1 MLARWNQLMGQG
13 ASACHSYTRWAA
25 RTTAPICSLRHINNA
40 ASRRKYSSSI
50 VTAEPGAK
58 GTTRVRF
65 APSPTGY
72 LHLGGLRTA
81 LYNYLLARQ
90 HGGTCI
96 LRIEDTDQSRY
107 VPGAAESLIRAMDW
121 AGVKFDEGPGIG
133 GPHEPYY
140 QSQRLE
146 LYKKHAATLIECD
159 HAYRCFCSPER
170 LSLVRLE
177 AQKAGRSA
185 SYDRKC
191 AMLSKQES
199 QEKADSGE
207 TFVVRMKIPEG
218 KTVIQD
224 EVHGEVEFMNK
235 EVDDSVLMKSDGFP
249 TYHLAN
255 VVDDHFM
262 GITHVIRGQEWLPSA
277 PKHVLLYKMLGWE
290 TPKFAHVPLLLNPD
304 KSKLSKRSGDVNVED
319 YRDKG
324 YFPEAVVNFVS
335 LLGWHPGSTEEIFDM
350 DGLAKA
356 FSLKN
361 IQQSNAVV
369 LREKLDWINK
379 MHLLRR
385 AETEEGLLN
394 MAAMVRP
401 KIEADLGK
409 LAEEHSNEYIA
420 RVIDTLKERIKN
432 VYDVPTL
439 CGYYFRTPSYTS
451 DESVAYRAK
460 VGDETLRKVLPMAL
474 DRLDTE
480 KGDAVLEKEEVKQV
494 LKAIAD
500 EHKLKL
506 PVVMNALRY
515 TVSGVKVGAGV
526 PETLATLGRR
536 CVVERIERTLA
547 SATGSPSNMTAK

>member
-1 MLARWNQLMGQG
+1 MSIHAMCLEQLRVSSEPWIGQE
-13 ASACHSYTRWAA
+13 SNLMKDQESVDLT
-25 RTTAPICSLRHINNA
+25 SHI
-40 ASRRKYSSSI
+40 
-50 VTAEPGAK
+50 T
-58 GTTRVRF
+58 
-65 APSPTGY
+65 
-72 LHLGGLRTA
+72 
-81 LYNYLLARQ
+81 
-90 HGGTCI
+90 
-96 LRIEDTDQSRY
+96 
-107 VPGAAESLIRAMDW
+107 
-121 AGVKFDEGPGIG
+121 
-133 GPHEPYY
+133 
-140 QSQRLE
+140 
-146 LYKKHAATLIECD
+146 KKHADTLIEHD
-159 HAYRCFCSPER
+159 HAYRCFCTPER

-191 AMLSKQES
+191 ALLSKEES
-199 QEKADSGE
+199 QEKADKGE
-207 TFVVRMKIPEG
+207 SFVVRMKVPEG
-218 KTVIQD
+218 KTIIQD
-224 EVHGEVEFMNK
+224 EVHGRVEFMNK
-235 EVDDSVLMKSDGFP
+235 EVDDSVLMKSDGYP

-255 VVDDHFM
+255 VVDDHTM

-277 PKHVLLYKMLGWE
+277 PKHVLLYKMFGWE

-324 YFPEAVVNFVS
+324 YFPEAVVNFVA

-350 DGLAKA
+350 EGLSKA

-385 AETEEGLLN
+385 AETKEGLLE

-409 LAEEHSNEYIA
+409 LSDNHSDEYIA

-439 CGYYFRTPSYTS
+439 CGYYFRTPTYTS
-451 DESVAYRAK
+451 EESVMYRSK
-460 VGDETLRKVLPMAL
+460 VGDETLRKLLPMAL
-474 DRLDTE
+474 ERFKARDDV
-480 KGDAVLEKEEVKQV
+480 VLEKDDVKQV
-494 LKAIAD
+494 VKAIAE
-500 EHKLKL
+500 EHKLKP

-526 PETLATLGRR
+526 PETLATLGRE
-536 CVVERIERTLA
+536 CVVDRIERVLA
-547 SATGSPSNMTAK
+547 STA

>member
-1 MLARWNQLMGQG
+1 MLARWNRLVGQG
-13 ASACHSYTRWAA
+13 VPVCHSYTRSTT
-25 RTTAPICSLRHINNA
+25 RTTAPICSLLNSNNA
-40 ASRRKYSSSI
+40 ALRRNYSSSI
-50 VTAEPGAK
+50 PEAAQAAK

-90 HGGTCI
+90 QGGKCI

-146 LYKKHAATLIECD
+146 LYKKYADKLIECD
-159 HAYRCFCSPER
+159 HAYRCFCSSER

-199 QEKADSGE
+199 QERAASGE
-207 TFVVRMKIPEG
+207 KFVVRMKIPEG

-224 EVHGEVEFMNK
+224 EVHGKVEFMNK

-255 VVDDHFM
+255 VVDDHVM

-277 PKHVLLYKMLGWE
+277 PKHVLLYNMLGWE
-290 TPKFAHVPLLLNPD
+290 APKFAHVPLLLNPD

-319 YRDKG
+319 YREKG
-324 YFPEAVVNFVS
+324 YFPEAVVNFVA

-350 DGLAKA
+350 DGLAQA
-356 FSLKN
+356 
-361 IQQSNAVV
+361 QSNAVV

-385 AETEEGLLN
+385 AETKDGLLN
-394 MAAMVRP
+394 MAVMVRP
-401 KIEADLGK
+401 KIEADLGP

-439 CGYYFRTPSYTS
+439 CGYYFKTPSYTS
-451 DESVAYRAK
+451 EESVAYRAK

-480 KGDAVLEKEEVKQV
+480 KESDVLDKEEVKAA

-536 CVVERIERTLA
+536 CVVDRIKSTLA
-547 SATGSPSNMTAK
+547 STTTGS

>member
-1 MLARWNQLMGQG
+1 MLAQRYRLFTQTGHALLSRPAKQPLRWDANAVCRNCRFG
-13 ASACHSYTRWAA
+13 AQRSYTGSPP
-25 RTTAPICSLRHINNA
+25 TTSLGE
-40 ASRRKYSSSI
+40 AS
-50 VTAEPGAK
+50 P
-58 GTTRVRF
+58 TTRVRF

-81 LYNYLLARQ
+81 LYNSLLARQ
-90 HGGTCI
+90 DGGKCI
-96 LRIEDTDQSRY
+96 LRIEDTDQTRY
-107 VPGAAESLIRAMDW
+107 VPGATESLIRALDW

-133 GPHEPYY
+133 GPHEPYQ
-140 QSQRLE
+140 QSKRLE
-146 LYKKHAATLIECD
+146 LYKKHAETLVEHD

-177 AQKAGRSA
+177 AQKSGKTA

-191 AMLSKQES
+191 SNLSKQES
-199 QEKADSGE
+199 QERAEKGE
-207 TFVVRMKIPEG
+207 SYVIRMKVPDG
-218 KTVIQD
+218 KTVVHD
-224 EVHGEVEFMNK
+224 KVHGKVEFMNK
-235 EVDDSVLMKSDGFP
+235 EVDDSVLIKSDGFP

-255 VVDDHFM
+255 VVDDHLM

-277 PKHVLLYKMLGWE
+277 PKHVILYSMFGWKE
-290 TPKFAHVPLLLNPD
+290 PSFAHVPLLLNPD

-324 YFPEAVVNFVS
+324 YFPEAVVNFVA
-335 LLGWHPGSTEEIFDM
+335 LLGWHPGSTEEIFDL
-350 DGLAKA
+350 DGLTKA

-379 MHLLRR
+379 MHLNRR
-385 AETEEGLLN
+385 AETKKGLLD

-401 KIEADLGK
+401 KIEADLGPLEK
-409 LAEEHSNEYIA
+409 EHTDEYIG

-432 VYDVPTL
+432 VYDVPAL
-439 CGYYFRTPSYTS
+439 CGYYFKNPTYTS
-451 DESVAYRAK
+451 EESVAYLSK
-460 VGDETLRKVLPMAL
+460 VGAETLLKVLPKAL
-474 DRLDTE
+474 SELKSKSDMP
-480 KGDAVLEKEEVKQV
+480 LEKEEAKQV

-526 PETLATLGRR
+526 PETLSTLGRK
-536 CVVERIERTLA
+536 CVVHRIERVLEQLA
-547 SATGSPSNMTAK
+547 

>member
-1 MLARWNQLMGQG
+1 
-13 ASACHSYTRWAA
+13 
-25 RTTAPICSLRHINNA
+25 
-40 ASRRKYSSSI
+40 
-50 VTAEPGAK
+50 
-58 GTTRVRF
+58 
-65 APSPTGY
+65 
-72 LHLGGLRTA
+72 
-81 LYNYLLARQ
+81 
-90 HGGTCI
+90 
-96 LRIEDTDQSRY
+96 
-107 VPGAAESLIRAMDW
+107 MDW

-133 GPHEPYY
+133 GPHEPYH
-140 QSQRLE
+140 QSQRLD
-146 LYKKHAATLIECD
+146 LYKEHAHTLIEHD

-199 QEKADSGE
+199 QQRADSGE
-207 TFVVRMKIPEG
+207 AFVVRMKVPDG
-218 KTVIQD
+218 KTTVQD
-224 EVHGEVEFMNK
+224 EVHGKVEFSNK
-235 EVDDSVLMKSDGFP
+235 EVDDSVLMKSDGYP

-255 VVDDHFM
+255 VVDDHIM

-277 PKHVLLYKMLGWE
+277 PKHVLLYKMFGWDV
-290 TPKFAHVPLLLNPD
+290 PKFAHVPLLLNPD

-324 YFPEAVVNFVS
+324 YFPEAVVNFVA

-350 DGLAKA
+350 DGLTAA

-385 AETEEGLLN
+385 AETQEGLLE
-394 MAAMVRP
+394 MATMLRP
-401 KIEADLGK
+401 KIEDDLGP
-409 LAEEHSNEYIA
+409 LAKEYSNDYIA
-420 RVIDTLKERIKN
+420 RVINTLKERIKN
-432 VYDVPTL
+432 IHDVPSL
-439 CGYYFRTPSYTS
+439 CGYYFQTPTYASE
-451 DESVAYRAK
+451 ESIAYRSK
-460 VGDETLRKVLPMAL
+460 IGDETLRKILPMAL
-474 DRLDTE
+474 ERFKCDAHSELDKE
-480 KGDAVLEKEEVKQV
+480 DAKKV

-526 PETLATLGRR
+526 PETLATLGRT
-536 CVVERIERTLA
+536 CVVDRINGVLA
-547 SATGSPSNMTAK
+547 STE